1 MREKNSERPDTRDN
15 RSKNS
20 TKTGKKKKNTKN
32 QEFAV
37 ITYSFLALF
46 ICLMGYFSYF
56 QFFKSEEFINNPYNT
71 RQETF
76 AQKIVRGQI
85 LTNDGQVLAETV
97 TDSEGNETR
106 RYPYGSIFSHIVGY
120 STKGK
125 SGLESLANFNLL
137 RSNTAFIDKVGDEM
151 QGEKSPGD
159 NVVTTLDYGLQ
170 ATAYD
175 ALGYY
180 KGAIVV
186 LEPSTGKILAMV
198 SKPDFDP
205 NTIAAD
211 WDNLTADD
219 NTDAALLNRAT
230 QGLYPPGSTFK
241 ILTTLE
247 YIQEH
252 TDYENYSY
260 TCTGS
265 YTVGNHTIH
274 CYGNKSHGTQ
284 NLRQAFANSCNG
296 AFAEIGMQI
305 NSEKFRALANQM
317 LFNSE
322 LPYTLPYNQSTF
334 SLDGSS
340 DDWEKLQTAIGQG
353 KTQITPLHNLMI
365 VSAIANGG
373 TLMKPYMID
382 HVENV
387 GGQTVKKFLPSAYGT
402 LMSANDAQFLTH
414 LMSQVVE
421 IGTGSAMRGTS
432 YTVAGK
438 TGSAEFETGKET
450 HSWFV
455 GFAPADKPKVAI
467 CVLAEE
473 SGSGGAVAAPIARQV
488 LDRYFAK

>member
-1 MREKNSERPDTRDN
+1 MRQKDEMERTENARARSN
-15 RSKNS
+15 RH
-20 TKTGKKKKNTKN
+20 
-32 QEFAV
+32 
-37 ITYSFLALF
+37 ILWLTYGIAALF
-46 ICLMGYFSYF
+46 IAMAVYFGWF
-56 QFFKSEEFINNPYNT
+56 IQFKSENVIGSSYNARLDLLSDRVT
-71 RQETF
+71 RGS
-76 AQKIVRGQI
+76 IMS
-85 LTNDGQVLAETV
+85 NDKTVLAQTNV
-97 TDSEGNETR
+97 ASDGSEKR
-106 RYPYGSIFSHIVGY
+106 YYPYDYLFVHSVGY
-120 STKGK
+120 SGK
-125 SGLESLANFNLL
+125 NGKTGLESLANFYLLSSHVNLIEKTI
-137 RSNTAFIDKVGDEM
+137 NEF
-151 QGEKSPGD
+151 QGKKNLGD
-159 NVVTTLDYGLQ
+159 NVITTLDVDLQ
-170 ATAYD
+170 QTASD
-175 ALGYY
+175 AIG
-180 KGAIVV
+180 KHRGAVIVM
-186 LEPSTGKILAMV
+186 EPDTGKILTMV
-198 SKPDFDP
+198 SQP
-205 NTIAAD
+205 NFNA
-211 WDNLTADD
+211 NLVDERWAELISPD
-219 NTDAALLNRAT
+219 NTKAQLVNRAT

-241 ILTTLE
+241 MLTVLE
-247 YIQEH
+247 YMKENPNTWQ
-252 TDYENYSY
+252 DYVYN
-260 TCTGS
+260 CNGS
-265 YTVGNHTIH
+265 YQNGDYTIK
-274 CYGNKSHGTQ
+274 CYHGTAHGAQ
-284 NLRQAFANSCNG
+284 NLIQAFANSCNG

-421 IGTGSAMRGTS
+421 IGTGSVMRGAS

-488 LDRYFAK
+488 LDRYFAKYGQ

>member
-1 MREKNSERPDTRDN
+1 M
-15 RSKNS
+15 
-20 TKTGKKKKNTKN
+20 
-32 QEFAV
+32 
-37 ITYSFLALF
+37 I
-46 ICLMGYFSYF
+46 
-56 QFFKSEEFINNPYNT
+56 
-71 RQETF
+71 
-76 AQKIVRGQI
+76 
-85 LTNDGQVLAETV
+85 
-97 TDSEGNETR
+97 
-106 RYPYGSIFSHIVGY
+106 
-120 STKGK
+120 
-125 SGLESLANFNLL
+125 
-137 RSNTAFIDKVGDEM
+137 
-151 QGEKSPGD
+151 
-159 NVVTTLDYGLQ
+159 TTLDVDLQ
-170 ATAYD
+170 QTASD
-175 ALGYY
+175 AIG
-180 KGAIVV
+180 KHRGAVIVM
-186 LEPSTGKILAMV
+186 EPDTGKILTMV
-198 SKPDFDP
+198 SQP
-205 NTIAAD
+205 NFNA
-211 WDNLTADD
+211 NLVDERWAELISPD
-219 NTDAALLNRAT
+219 NTKAQLVNRAT

-241 ILTTLE
+241 MLTVLE
-247 YIQEH
+247 YMKENPNTWQ
-252 TDYENYSY
+252 DYVYN
-260 TCTGS
+260 CNGS
-265 YTVGNHTIH
+265 YQNGDYTIK
-274 CYGNKSHGTQ
+274 CYHGTAHGAQ
-284 NLRQAFANSCNG
+284 NLIQAFANSCNG

-421 IGTGSAMRGTS
+421 IGTGSAMRGAS

-438 TGSAEFETGKET
+438 TGSAEFEAGKET

-473 SGSGGAVAAPIARQV
+473 SGSGGCGRCADRKTGAGSVFCEIWAVGQKKRAGKRFEAFTALLSQICIVTFYLHSRSRSP
-488 LDRYFAK
+488 